1 MTAEIAV
8 MNRHGVA
15 LAADSAVTI
24 NYPDGQKIYN
34 SVNKL
39 FMLSK
44 YEPVGIMV
52 YGVAD
57 LTGMPWENLIKVFR
71 RELGDTKLS
80 HLNDYADGLIKY
92 INEH

>member
-1 MTAEIAV
+1 
-8 MNRHGVA
+8 
-15 LAADSAVTI
+15 
-24 NYPDGQKIYN
+24 
-34 SVNKL
+34 
-39 FMLSK
+39 MLSK